1 MNKILE
7 QLMSNISNLLK
18 VKSIISI
25 AVVFTTCYLTCKG
38 TIEVAI
44 FMSMATAIITYYF
57 TKDNNNKDKESEE
70 K

>member
-1 MNKILE
+1 MQEVLKTLLKNLAD
-7 QLMSNISNLLK
+7 LLK
-18 VKSIISI
+18 VKSLISI
-25 AVVFTTCYLTCKG
+25 AVVFTTCFLTCNG

-57 TKDNNNKDKESEE
+57 TKDNNKNEKESED

>member
-1 MNKILE
+1 MNDVLKVL
-7 QLMSNISNLLK
+7 LTNIANLLK
-18 VKSIISI
+18 VKSLISI
-25 AVVFTTCYLTCKG
+25 FVVFTTCYLTCTG

-57 TKDNNNKDKESEE
+57 TKDNNKNDKESED

>member
-1 MNKILE
+1 MKVYETILNN
-7 QLMSNISNLLK
+7 LANLLK

-44 FMSMATAIITYYF
+44 FMSMASAIITYYF
-57 TKDNNNKDKESEE
+57 TKDNNKNDKESED

>member
-1 MNKILE
+1 MKALETILN
-7 QLMSNISNLLK
+7 NIANLLK

-25 AVVFTTCYLTCKG
+25 AVVLTTCYLTCQG

-57 TKDNNNKDKESEE
+57 TKDNNNKEKESED

>member
-1 MNKILE
+1 MNKALETIL
-7 QLMSNISNLLK
+7 SNIANLLK

-25 AVVFTTCYLTCKG
+25 AVVFTTCYLTCQG

-57 TKDNNNKDKESEE
+57 TKDNNKEKESED

>member
-1 MNKILE
+1 MKALETILDN
-7 QLMSNISNLLK
+7 LANLLK

-25 AVVFTTCYLTCKG
+25 AVVFTTCYLTCQG

-57 TKDNNNKDKESEE
+57 TKENNKESED

>member
-7 QLMSNISNLLK
+7 VMLKNLANLLK

-25 AVVFTTCYLTCKG
+25 AVVFTTCYLTCRG

-57 TKDNNNKDKESEE
+57 TKDNNNEKESEG